1 MTPEEGA
8 AWRIASFLGWKVLH
22 SLFDDATCTSIQ
34 TFVDSVKSNPA
45 SLEKLT
51 LPALSVKEQRKSV
64 HQVIHKA
71 FPECV
76 SDTEGDCIVLYS
88 CKNNSNRGAF
98 RRT

>member
-8 AWRIASFLGWKVLH
+8 AWRIASFLGWK
-22 SLFDDATCTSIQ
+22 A
-34 TFVDSVKSNPA
+34 
-45 SLEKLT
+45 LEKLT

-64 HQVIHKA
+64 HQVIRKA

-88 CKNNSNRGAF
+88 CKNNSSHNGSI
-98 RRT
+98 

>member
-51 LPALSVKEQRKSV
+51 LPGAVGEGAAQERAPGDPQGVPGVRVGHGGRLHRAVQLQEQ
-64 HQVIHKA
+64 Q
-71 FPECV
+71 
-76 SDTEGDCIVLYS
+76 
-88 CKNNSNRGAF
+88 
-98 RRT
+98 

>member
-1 MTPEEGA
+1 MTPEEGNTR
-8 AWRIASFLGWKVLH
+8 RIESFLGWKALH

-34 TFVDSVKSNPA
+34 EFIDSVRSNPA

-64 HQVIHKA
+64 HQVIRKA

-76 SDTEGDCIVLYS
+76 SDTEGECIVLYS
-88 CKNNSNRGAF
+88 CKNNSTLTAPV
-98 RRT
+98 